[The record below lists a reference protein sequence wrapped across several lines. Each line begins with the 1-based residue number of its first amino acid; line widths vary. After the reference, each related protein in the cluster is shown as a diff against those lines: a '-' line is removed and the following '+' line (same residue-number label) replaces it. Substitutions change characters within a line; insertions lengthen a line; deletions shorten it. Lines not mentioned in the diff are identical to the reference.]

1 MNDVHFACYVTLI
14 SVVAG
19 IVGSVLGL
27 GGGIIVTPALT
38 LIFGIDIRLAI
49 GASLISVIATSSGS
63 AIAYLRDR
71 IANVRIGMLLE
82 VGTTTGGICGALLG
96 SILSPRLILIS
107 FGAFL
112 MYSGVM
118 MARKIK
124 QELPKPHPA
133 HPLATKLKLNGSY
146 FDKQA
151 KKTIDYNVDKPQ
163 GAFAVML
170 GAGVLSGLLGIGSG
184 AFKVMAMDIFMKLPI
199 KVSSATSN
207 FMMGATAAASASI
220 YMMHGKID
228 PRIAGPVAI
237 GVLAGSTIGARIM
250 PRLKNATIRKIF
262 VPVIVYV
269 SISMIVKGFSQ

>member
-1 MNDVHFACYVTLI
+1 MTPIAFACDVTLI

-96 SILSPRLILIS
+96 SILSPRWILMS
-107 FGAFL
+107 FGIFL
-112 MYSGVM
+112 LYSALM
-118 MARKIK
+118 MLKKIK
-124 QELPKPHPA
+124 QELPAPFSP
-133 HPLATKLKLNGSY
+133 HPLATKLKLNDIY
-146 FDKQA
+146 YDKQLQRMVP
-151 KKTIDYNVDKPQ
+151 YNVDRPQ
-163 GAFAVML
+163 GAFSIML
-170 GAGVLSGLLGIGSG
+170 GAGILSGLLGIGSG

-220 YMMHGKID
+220 YMLHGQID

-237 GVLAGSTIGARIM
+237 GVLTGSMIGARIM
-250 PRLKNATIRKIF
+250 PHLKSATLRKAFI
-262 VPVIVYV
+262 PIIIYV
-269 SISMIVKGFSQ
+269 SISMIIKGLGQ